1 MNPEAAVF
9 LVLTVCAMR
18 RQGSHS
24 VLALPIAHPRWIRFP
39 DFQSEQRRSASLF
52 IMASLNNPVSS
63 GRLSPNSQREWIEE
77 QFDSSDIISAKKD
90 KNVIGDDELQI
101 VGNYTPALRA

>member
-1 MNPEAAVF
+1 MDISFIKER
-9 LVLTVCAMR
+9 TVCAMR

-90 KNVIGDDELQI
+90 KNGFKWEVVAEFSAGMDRRTI
-101 VGNYTPALRA
+101 